1 MRSKLRFKGRNQSS
15 IVMDIKSHWENVY
28 QSKSFNEF
36 SWYREH
42 LENSLKLILG
52 TGVGNEAA
60 IIDVGGGSST
70 LVDDLLDHGF
80 VDVSV
85 LDISSSAL
93 ARSRERLGRRAETV
107 NWIVADITDVV
118 LPNDRFDVWHDRA
131 VFHFLTDA
139 EDRQKYVDLVMR
151 SLKPGGHIIVASFGP
166 NGPRK
171 CSGLDVVRYS
181 PESMHGEFGSQFE
194 LINSFSETHNTPF
207 GTTQELVYCYCRK
220 VTRSKFASPR
230 G

>member
-1 MRSKLRFKGRNQSS
+1 VRWYQPEARLSHELIRRVATDRSSA
-15 IVMDIKSHWENVY
+15 
-28 QSKSFNEF
+28 
-36 SWYREH
+36 
-42 LENSLKLILG
+42 IL
-52 TGVGNEAA
+52 
-60 IIDVGGGSST
+60 DVGGGAST
-70 LVDDLLDHGF
+70 LVDSLVADGYSN
-80 VDVSV
+80 VTV
-85 LDISSSAL
+85 LDIAANAL
-93 ARSRERLGRRAETV
+93 AAARARLGAAAGEVRWMTGDVLDPE
-107 NWIVADITDVV
+107 IADHTI
-118 LPNDRFDVWHDRA
+118 DVWHDRA